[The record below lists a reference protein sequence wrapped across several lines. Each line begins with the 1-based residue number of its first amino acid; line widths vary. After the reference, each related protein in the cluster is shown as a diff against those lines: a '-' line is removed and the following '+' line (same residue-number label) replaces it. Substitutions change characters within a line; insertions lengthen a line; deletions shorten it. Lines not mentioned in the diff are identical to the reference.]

1 MTSLTQEQLLK
12 VKEQFCLNLVNS
24 MDLDTLIEIV
34 HEQLMQ
40 SYDDWDE
47 VEFKEEVVSYY
58 HDDPTQYNNIVN
70 TVTNLPYS
78 SYGDYVTTNPEVNT
92 DYGVGK

>member
-1 MTSLTQEQLLK
+1 MTSLTSDQLVK
-12 VKEQFCLNLVNS
+12 VKEKFCLNLVNN

-40 SYDDWDE
+40 GYDDWDE

-58 HDDPTQYNNIVN
+58 GEDPTQYNNIVN
-70 TVTNLPYS
+70 TVTDTPYS
-78 SYGDYVTTNPEVNT
+78 SYGDYVTTNPETNT